1 MVCEGFALRDLLME
15 IAPPKQEEEKV
26 PSWDAVRKEDTW
38 KIGPSSGKSKQ
49 EMQGELRKICQC
61 CRWEAGMDGSSHG
74 PHCYTKNEKD
84 TDLDTEWL
92 PRGEN
97 VEFTGCLQQQKNAEV
112 AEGLHVDSNE
122 PSEVDEDDEKVAT
135 TQ

>member
-26 PSWDAVRKEDTW
+26 PSW
-38 KIGPSSGKSKQ
+38 
-49 EMQGELRKICQC
+49 
-61 CRWEAGMDGSSHG
+61 DGSSHG

>member
-38 KIGPSSGKSKQ
+38 KIGPSSGNSKN
-49 EMQGELRKICQC
+49 
-61 CRWEAGMDGSSHG
+61 D
-74 PHCYTKNEKD
+74 KD
-84 TDLDTEWL
+84 TDLDTECL
-92 PRGEN
+92 PRGDN

-112 AEGLHVDSNE
+112 AEGLHVDSNQ

>member
-38 KIGPSSGKSKQ
+38 KIGPSSGNSKN
-49 EMQGELRKICQC
+49 
-61 CRWEAGMDGSSHG
+61 D
-74 PHCYTKNEKD
+74 KD
-84 TDLDTEWL
+84 TDLDTECL
-92 PRGEN
+92 PRGDN

-112 AEGLHVDSNE
+112 VEGVHADSKM
-122 PSEVDEDDEKVAT
+122 SAEVDEAELQTAFGFRYVSDNEMSCCHYRISI
-135 TQ
+135 